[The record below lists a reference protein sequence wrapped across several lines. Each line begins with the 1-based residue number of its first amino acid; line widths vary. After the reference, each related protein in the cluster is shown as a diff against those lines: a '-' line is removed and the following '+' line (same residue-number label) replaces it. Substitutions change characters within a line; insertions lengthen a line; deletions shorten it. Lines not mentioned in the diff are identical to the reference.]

1 MFVAKDGGDKRF
13 CSFWKDSEE
22 EMHRVILR
30 ELPVRKSQVTAQK
43 DLDLWAA
50 ERKLKEFPNGIKK

>member
-1 MFVAKDGGDKRF
+1 MFVAKDGDKRF

-22 EMHRVILR
+22 ELHRVILR

-43 DLDLWAA
+43 DLDRWAT
-50 ERKLKEFPNGIKK
+50 EKKLPVRGDE